1 MKLKGRD
8 SNSIVHLLRSK
19 RDMCPVGQRK
29 AKSEKLKEVGAS
41 HGLNYISIP

>member
-19 RDMCPVGQRK
+19 RDICPVGQRIE
-29 AKSEKLKEVGAS
+29 KSEKRKEVGAS
-41 HGLNYISIP
+41 HELNYISIP